1 MKKFFWLLLITAI
14 SVSCTKKPVELQNGI
29 WRGILLTKDSSKIP
43 FNFEV
48 KKEGQNSVIEIITGS
63 ERMRVDSLVR
73 KGDSLFVEMP
83 LFGTR
88 FELLLTQDEMRGEL
102 VRSKYR
108 MPFVAYPNQPY
119 RFASKISPD
128 SVSVQGRWL
137 VTLDNDTLIG
147 EFVEEN
153 GVVTGSFLT
162 PTGDY
167 RFFEGIHTDAG
178 KLSMSCFDGGFIRLF
193 TADVEGK
200 DTLKNIVMHS
210 GYESISAG
218 SAVRKEDAKLPDAF
232 SITGLKNGY
241 KTLGFSFPDSDGNMI
256 SLADESLKG
265 KVVVLQISGSWCP
278 NCFDESVFLAGLWN
292 KYNPSVDVLCL
303 SFERSED
310 FQKARTEALKLKSA
324 AKIPYR
330 MLITGKTPSQ
340 VKDALPELDNFRSF
354 PTTIVIDK
362 KGVVRKIHSGF
373 SGPGT
378 GVHYKSFVEE
388 FTKLIEEL
396 IKEK

>member
-1 MKKFFWLLLITAI
+1 MKKFFCLLLITVLAL
-14 SVSCTKKPVELQNGI
+14 SCAKKPVELRSGI

-48 KKEGQNSVIEIITGS
+48 KYEGNSSVIEIITGS
-63 ERMRVDSLVR
+63 ERMRVDSLER
-73 KGDSLFVEMP
+73 RGDSLFVEMP

-88 FELLLTQDEMRGEL
+88 FELLLTNDEMRGEL

-108 MPFVAYPNQPY
+108 MPFVAYPDQPY

-137 VTLDNDTLIG
+137 VTLDSDTIIG
-147 EFVEEN
+147 EFVEEK

-167 RFFEGIHTDAG
+167 RFFEGIHTDEG
-178 KLSMSCFDGGFIRLF
+178 KLSLSCFDGGFIRLF
-193 TADVEGK
+193 TADVTGK
-200 DTLKNIVMHS
+200 DTIKNITMHS
-210 GYESISAG
+210 GYEGISTG
-218 SAVRKEDAKLPDAF
+218 SAERKEDAQLPDAY

-241 KTLGFSFPDSDGNMI
+241 KTLGFSFPDSDGNMVA
-256 SLADESLKG
+256 LTDESLKG
-265 KVVVLQISGSWCP
+265 KVVILQISGSWCP
-278 NCFDESVFLAGLWN
+278 NCFDESVFLADMWN
-292 KYNPSVDVLCL
+292 KYNPSIDVLCL

-310 FQKARTEALKLKSA
+310 FQKARIEAMRLKST

-340 VKDALPELDNFRSF
+340 VKDALPELDNFKSF

-362 KGVVRKIHSGF
+362 KGIVRKIHSGF

-378 GVHYKSFVEE
+378 GVHYRSFVKE
-388 FTKLIEEL
+388 FTALIEEL

>member
-1 MKKFFWLLLITAI
+1 MKKFFCLLLITVLAL
-14 SVSCTKKPVELQNGI
+14 SCAKKPVELRSGI

-48 KKEGQNSVIEIITGS
+48 KYEGNSSVIEIITGS
-63 ERMRVDSLVR
+63 ERMRVDSLER
-73 KGDSLFVEMP
+73 RGDSLFVEMP

-88 FELLLTQDEMRGEL
+88 FELLLTNDEMRGEL
-102 VRSKYR
+102 VRRKYR
-108 MPFVAYPNQPY
+108 MPFVAYPDQPY

-137 VTLDNDTLIG
+137 VTLDSDTIIG
-147 EFVEEN
+147 EFVEEK

-167 RFFEGIHTDAG
+167 RFFEGIHTDEG
-178 KLSMSCFDGGFIRLF
+178 KLSLSCFDGGFIRLF
-193 TADVEGK
+193 TADVTGK
-200 DTLKNIVMHS
+200 DTIKNITMHS
-210 GYESISAG
+210 GYEGISTG
-218 SAVRKEDAKLPDAF
+218 SAVRKEDAQLPDAY

-241 KTLGFSFPDSDGNMI
+241 KTLGFSFPDSDGNMVA
-256 SLADESLKG
+256 LTDESLKG
-265 KVVVLQISGSWCP
+265 KVVILQISGSWCP
-278 NCFDESVFLAGLWN
+278 NCFDESVFLADMWN
-292 KYNPSVDVLCL
+292 KYNPSIDVLCL

-310 FQKARTEALKLKSA
+310 FQKARIEAMRLKSA

-340 VKDALPELDNFRSF
+340 VKDALPELDNFKSF

-362 KGVVRKIHSGF
+362 KGIVRKIHSGF

-378 GVHYKSFVEE
+378 GVHYRSFVKE
-388 FTKLIEEL
+388 FTALIEEL

>member
-1 MKKFFWLLLITAI
+1 MKKFFWLLLIT
-14 SVSCTKKPVELQNGI
+14 SLSLSCAKKPVELQDGI

-43 FNFEV
+43 FNFEI
-48 KKEGQNSVIEIITGS
+48 KKEGENPVIEIITGS

-88 FELLLTQDEMRGEL
+88 FELLLTKDEMRGEL

-137 VTLDNDTLIG
+137 VMLDNDTLIG
-147 EFVEEN
+147 EFVEEK
-153 GVVTGSFLT
+153 GLVTGSFLT
-162 PTGDY
+162 PAGDY

-200 DTLKNIVMHS
+200 DTLKNIAMHS
-210 GYESISAG
+210 GYESVSTG

-278 NCFDESVFLAGLWN
+278 NCFDESVFLPVCGTNTTRQLMFFV
-292 KYNPSVDVLCL
+292 SL
-303 SFERSED
+303 SS
-310 FQKARTEALKLKSA
+310 
-324 AKIPYR
+324 
-330 MLITGKTPSQ
+330 
-340 VKDALPELDNFRSF
+340 
-354 PTTIVIDK
+354 
-362 KGVVRKIHSGF
+362 VRKIFRKRGQRR
-373 SGPGT
+373 
-378 GVHYKSFVEE
+378 
-388 FTKLIEEL
+388 
-396 IKEK
+396 

>member
-1 MKKFFWLLLITAI
+1 MKKYFWLLLITALAL
-14 SVSCTKKPVELQNGI
+14 SCGKKPVELQDGV
-29 WRGILLTKDSSKIP
+29 WRGILLTQDSSKIP
-43 FNFEV
+43 FNIEV
-48 KKEGQNSVIEIITGS
+48 KHEGGIPGIEIITGS
-63 ERMRVDSLVR
+63 ERMRDDSLVR
-73 KGDSLFVEMP
+73 KDDSLFVEMP
-83 LFGTR
+83 LFGPR
-88 FELLLTQDEMRGEL
+88 FELLLTQDEMSGEL

-137 VTLDNDTLIG
+137 VTLDNDTIIG

-153 GVVTGSFLT
+153 GLVTGSFLT

-167 RFFEGIHTDAG
+167 RFFEGIHTDEG
-178 KLSMSCFDGGFIRLF
+178 KFSMSCFDGGFIRLF
-193 TADVEGK
+193 TADVVGK
-200 DTLKNIVMHS
+200 DTLKNIKMHS
-210 GYESISAG
+210 GFEGVSTG
-218 SAVRKEDAKLPDAF
+218 SAVRKEDAKLPDAY
-232 SITGLKNGY
+232 SVTGMKNGY
-241 KTLGFSFPDSDGNMI
+241 KTLGFSFPDIDGNMI

-265 KVVVLQISGSWCP
+265 KVVILQISGSWCP
-278 NCFDESVFLAGLWN
+278 NCFDESVFLADLWN
-292 KYNPSVDVLCL
+292 KYNPSIDVLCL
-303 SFERSED
+303 SFERPED
-310 FQKARTEALKLKSA
+310 FQKARVEALKLKSA

-330 MLITGKTPSQ
+330 MLITGKTPAQ
-340 VKDALPELDNFRSF
+340 VKDALPELDNFKSF

-362 KGVVRKIHSGF
+362 KGTVRKIHSGF

-378 GVHYKSFVEE
+378 GVHYRSFVEE